1 MNLALETLTIGIIL
15 GMIVNNNS
23 VIKLTEKY
31 KPGIKYALKK
41 LLKYG
46 IVLLGFKLNF
56 FDVLSLGDR
65 ILLLV
70 VGFIPAVLVTALIL
84 GKIFQTDEC
93 IAMLIGVGSSICGT
107 SAIVALSPTVGANEE
122 ESVISVS
129 IVSFLGA
136 LGVLLYTFVSNISL
150 ISDIQFGVWSG
161 LSLHGVAH
169 ALAAAFAR
177 GEVSGEIGTFVKM
190 SRVVMLVPVSMFL
203 SYFYSKK
210 RQKDTKAQPKFPRYV
225 LLFILAG
232 LLNSLI
238 NLPRVIVNPLTEL
251 SSLFIAMA
259 MIAMGLSVHF
269 KSIKSK
275 GKSALILGLLLF
287 IISSTIT
294 YIIVPFLI

>member
-1 MNLALETLTIGIIL
+1 
-15 GMIVNNNS
+15 
-23 VIKLTEKY
+23 
-31 KPGIKYALKK
+31 
-41 LLKYG
+41 
-46 IVLLGFKLNF
+46 
-56 FDVLSLGDR
+56 
-65 ILLLV
+65 
-70 VGFIPAVLVTALIL
+70 
-84 GKIFQTDEC
+84 
-93 IAMLIGVGSSICGT
+93 MLIGVGSCICGT

-136 LGVLLYTFVSNISL
+136 IGVLLYTFISNVSMIT
-150 ISDIQFGVWSG
+150 DVQFGVWSG

-177 GEVSGEIGTFVKM
+177 GEVSLEIGTFVKM

-210 RQKDTKAQPKFPRYV
+210 HKGDKGSQLKFPRYV
-225 LLFILAG
+225 LLFVCAG
-232 LLNSLI
+232 LINSFV
-238 NLPRVIVNPLTEL
+238 NLPEVLVSPLTEF
-251 SSLFIAMA
+251 SSLFIGMA